1 MLSICNKIT
10 GTDSYLTW
18 TNRWSWQ
25 DNVSG
30 FLFGCPHPR
39 SIEPLLK
46 IHGYDVKPLV
56 EQKYLRMASELRL
69 KEANFIGLIGPKFK
83 EHLASYTQEMWKNF
97 EKIFGPLWMAW
108 LPIRPVKKPTN
119 IHKQAPP
126 PVTCKLRRF

>member
-18 TNRWSWQ
+18 TDRWSWQ

-46 IHGYDVKPLV
+46 IHGYDVQPLV

-83 EHLASYTQEMWKNF
+83 EHLVNSKTIRFLLPGSVPK
-97 EKIFGPLWMAW
+97 LWAW
-108 LPIRPVKKPTN
+108 FSCL
-119 IHKQAPP
+119 
-126 PVTCKLRRF
+126 